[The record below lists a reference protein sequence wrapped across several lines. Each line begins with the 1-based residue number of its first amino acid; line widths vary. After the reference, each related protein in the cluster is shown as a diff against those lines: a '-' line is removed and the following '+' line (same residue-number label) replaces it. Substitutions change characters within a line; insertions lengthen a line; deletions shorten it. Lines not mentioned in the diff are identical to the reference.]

1 MQESDKIELTI
12 AEAKRL
18 ADLHLALAQ
27 EYRKLAGLPPV
38 QTRNVERHPE
48 RLAPL
53 KVEATGTVVP
63 SQR

>member
-27 EYRKLAGLPPV
+27 EYRKLAGFAACAKHA
-38 QTRNVERHPE
+38 T
-48 RLAPL
+48 L
-53 KVEATGTVVP
+53 KGIL
-63 SQR
+63 SG